1 MPNIFFPLTIITRV
15 FENETEISEALN
27 FPEVSRFGK
36 NADKLRES
44 IRANVEEI
52 LKDLPTLDLHAR
64 LMQSDIEF
72 TEQTIEISPPAKS
85 KLWREPIKIKFHI
98 LQWLRD
104 DGIFVIY
111 IPALDI
117 AVLTKDKKDLKAR
130 IEKEIHS
137 ALKRTEMTKSLGL
150 LRWLERYEEVGIE
163 QNELSVNIPSPKQT
177 ATARD
182 EENKKSVLSEIGIN
196 LDLHPAYEVEE
207 TVELLA
213 ETLKSKHS
221 KSILL
226 VGQSGVGKTAIFLE
240 LVRTKTKYNLERT
253 PFASTSGA
261 RIVAGMS
268 GFGMWQERCQKLIAE
283 VAKEKTVLHL
293 GNLVE
298 LMEVGKSSGNSQGI
312 ASFLKPKL
320 ARGEISVIVECTP
333 EQLPVIE
340 REDPQLLSVFHQIK
354 VEPPSHEKILK
365 ILTSIAGNSVG
376 IDAIETV
383 AQLHNR
389 YATYSAAPGRHVRFL
404 RNLLN
409 DNRENEITT
418 NDVLKAF
425 SNETGLPLFLLSDD
439 EPLDLEE
446 TSRWFDER
454 VLGQRE
460 ATNLILDL
468 IATVKARLT
477 RPRRP
482 IASLLFIGPTG
493 VGKTEMVKSLA
504 EFFFQDKTRM
514 IRFDMSEYSNEAA
527 VQRLTGG
534 VFGKE
539 GLMTAKV
546 REQPFAVLLL
556 DEFEKAHPL
565 FFDLLLQILGEGRL
579 TDANGRVADFTN
591 TIIVMTSNLGATDY
605 QRGST
610 GFLKD
615 TNERREAIQHF
626 TKAVRQFLRP
636 EIFNRIDRIV
646 PFVSLS
652 KEIVTQI
659 ANLELNKIKKRDR
672 FRYKNLS
679 LNLSD
684 DVLEFLVTRG
694 YDSRYGARPLKRA
707 IERELLAPLAEELNQ
722 HSADQK
728 LNADVFKQ
736 AFRVPTLVGKNV
748 EQKPPEENIKL
759 NVSVS
764 TATDGKG
771 RRASFTPKQSGL
783 YQTALNC
790 GELRRK
796 LQRLIHSTT
805 LREFHDEVFRLHELE
820 KRTLKSKWVSPED
833 SKRVARLP
841 KLKEAIEK
849 TKSLSENAAAL
860 EDSILLDLYGKA
872 ESVRT
877 ELCEELEKLSA
888 NLKECL
894 LELLALKYADANKI
908 TLGIYS
914 ENKNRLWQMI
924 QAYFDVAKKL
934 KLEIPNLVSFT
945 NEGTRL
951 KPNEIETYEQS
962 ENGWNENVP
971 REWNLLGR
979 IVTKQEITNREAF
992 LSNPRDGVVG
1002 VLLGFE
1008 GTLAQP
1014 RLSQDEGR
1022 HVFISQS
1029 ITDQILI
1036 HSSEA
1041 SWKDYLPPTSLQ
1053 KRGAI
1058 AHQTKRRTYDEKEN
1072 LIKDDLLE
1080 DEFDYSPREFGEKLF
1095 ELIEERLN
1103 VIAEELID

>member
-15 FENETEISEALN
+15 FENDTAVSEALN
-27 FPEVSRFGK
+27 FPEVSRFGR
-36 NADKLRES
+36 ASKLRES
-44 IRANVEEI
+44 VRANVEEF
-52 LKDLPTLDLHAR
+52 LKGMSTPDLHTR
-64 LMQSDIEF
+64 LTQNDIEL
-72 TEQTIEISPPAKS
+72 TEQIIEISPPAKS

-104 DGIFVIY
+104 DGIFVAY

-117 AVLTKDKKDLKAR
+117 AVLTKDKKEINAR

-150 LRWLERYEEVGIE
+150 LRWLERCKEVHIE
-163 QNELSVNIPSPKQT
+163 QSELSVKIPSPKQT
-177 ATARD
+177 ATARE
-182 EENKKSVLSEIGIN
+182 EENEKSVLSEIGIN
-196 LDLHPAYEVEE
+196 LDLHPAYEVEDA
-207 TVELLA
+207 VELLA
-213 ETLKSKHS
+213 ESLKSKHS

-226 VGQSGVGKTAIFLE
+226 VGQSGVGKTAVFLE
-240 LVRTKTKYNLERT
+240 LVRTKAKYNLERT

-268 GFGMWQERCQKLIAE
+268 GFGMWQERCQKLVAE
-283 VAKEKTVLHL
+283 VAKEKTILHL

-340 REDPQLLSVFHQIK
+340 REDPQLLAVFQQIK

-365 ILTSIAGNSVG
+365 ILKSIAGDSVS

-389 YATYSAAPGRHVRFL
+389 YATYSAAPGRPVRFL
-404 RNLLN
+404 KNLLN
-409 DNRENEITT
+409 DNKENEITT
-418 NDVLKAF
+418 SDVLKAF

-439 EPLDLEE
+439 ETLDLKE

-454 VLGQRE
+454 VLGQGE
-460 ATNLILDL
+460 ATHLILDL

-514 IRFDMSEYSNEAA
+514 IRFDMSEYSTELA
-527 VQRLTGG
+527 VQRLTGM
-534 VFGKE
+534 FGKE

-546 REQPFAVLLL
+546 REQPFAVVLL
-556 DEFEKAHPL
+556 DEFEKAHTL

-579 TDANGRVADFTN
+579 TDANGRIADFTN

-615 TNERREAIQHF
+615 INERREAMQHF

-646 PFVSLS
+646 PFAPLS
-652 KEIVTQI
+652 KEIVAQI
-659 ANLELNKIKKRDR
+659 ANLELNKIKKRDGI
-672 FRYKNLS
+672 RYKNLS

-684 DVLEFLVTRG
+684 EVVEFLVTRG

-707 IERELLAPLAEELNQ
+707 IEKELLAPLAEELNQ
-722 HSADQK
+722 HNADQK
-728 LNADVFKQ
+728 LKANIEK
-736 AFRVPTLVGKNV
+736 FRVPTLAGKDI
-748 EQKPPEENIKL
+748 EQKPLEENTKL

-771 RRASFTPKQSGL
+771 RRASVTPKQSGL

-796 LQRLIHSTT
+796 LQRLVHSTT
-805 LREFHDEVFRLHELE
+805 LREFNDEVFRLHELE
-820 KRTLKSKWVSPED
+820 KRILKSKWVSPED
-833 SKRVARLP
+833 SKRAARLP

-849 TKSLSENAAAL
+849 TKSLSENSATL

-877 ELCEELEKLSA
+877 ELRDDLEKLSA
-888 NLKECL
+888 SLKERL

-914 ENKNRLWQMI
+914 ENKIRLWQMV

-945 NEGTRL
+945 NEGTKL
-951 KPNEIETYEQS
+951 KLNEIEEYEQS

-979 IVTKQEITNREAF
+979 VVTKQEITNRETF

-1002 VLLGFE
+1002 VLLNFE

-1014 RLSQDEGR
+1014 RLSQEEGR
-1022 HVFISQS
+1022 HIFISQS
-1029 ITDQILI
+1029 TTDQILI
-1036 HSSEA
+1036 HTSEA
-1041 SWKDYLPPTSLQ
+1041 NWKDYLPPTGLQ

-1080 DEFDYSPREFGEKLF
+1080 DEFDYSLREFSEKLF

-1103 VIAEELID
+1103 AIAEELID